1 METSLKNIY
10 VVGDGAKGPATVVL
24 AIKDAAKASNAI
36 LGLKPRAEITTKK
49 DIENIVA
56 RKGILVHS
64 KEVKDEANR
73 CLECNHVCESCTDV
87 CPNRANIAIR
97 VRGSKTAQIIHVDYM
112 CNECGNCMSFCP
124 YDSSPYKDKFT
135 LFANEEDF
143 KNSEN
148 QGFVLLN
155 EETLTVRIRLGGRVQ
170 ELNLTV
176 SSSDIPE
183 GIKNMILDVCENYKY
198 LLLK

>member
-1 METSLKNIY
+1 
-10 VVGDGAKGPATVVL
+10 
-24 AIKDAAKASNAI
+24 
-36 LGLKPRAEITTKK
+36 
-49 DIENIVA
+49 
-56 RKGILVHS
+56 
-64 KEVKDEANR
+64 
-73 CLECNHVCESCTDV
+73 
-87 CPNRANIAIR
+87 
-97 VRGSKTAQIIHVDYM
+97 M